1 MMGFTSSFD
10 SSSFASFL
18 TILPS
23 AAVDAS
29 CSCNELELEL
39 ESPKDPCTEDS
50 TVVDGAGA
58 VTDGSAC
65 EGGALRLLLPLC
77 KCSWCVLPVLVCP
90 LCVLNVF
97 SGALRVFFVR

>member
-1 MMGFTSSFD
+1 MGFTSSFD

-65 EGGALRLLLPLC
+65 EGGALRLLL
-77 KCSWCVLPVLVCP
+77 
-90 LCVLNVF
+90 
-97 SGALRVFFVR
+97 LRVAAFCWRATRRCMISSFTQNSLPHR